1 MNVIQSTD
9 NVLLTV
15 PQIVEQFKVSTGAVR
30 LWIAAGR
37 LAPIRREG
45 EGRSGTMYFARADVG
60 ALVFTPLPR
69 LPGKVPQGQGVATV
83 LQPSLPPESAQ
94 DAPGRGVMRI
104 PPVCA
109 GRAG

>member
-60 ALVFTPLPR
+60 ALVFTLC
-69 LPGKVPQGQGVATV
+69 
-83 LQPSLPPESAQ
+83 
-94 DAPGRGVMRI
+94 
-104 PPVCA
+104 PVCLEKFRKA
-109 GRAG
+109 KASQQYCSQVCRQKAHRMHRAGA